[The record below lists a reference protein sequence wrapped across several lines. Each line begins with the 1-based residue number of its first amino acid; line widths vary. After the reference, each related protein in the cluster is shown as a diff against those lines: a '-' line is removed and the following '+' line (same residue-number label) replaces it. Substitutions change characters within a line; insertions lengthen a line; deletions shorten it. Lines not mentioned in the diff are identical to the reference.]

1 MSGMI
6 STLDCGTMPMR
17 RAPLSSP
24 LNRLSSWRIE
34 SCSSSIRSAWR
45 STTSPA
51 WVSATNWLLRTTSSV
66 PRDFSRVVMLA
77 DRVGWVMKQALAALA
92 KWRCWASS

>member
-1 MSGMI
+1 MMSM
-6 STLDCGTMPMR
+6 LDWGTMPMR
-17 RAPLSSP
+17 RVPDSAPP
-24 LNRLSSWRIE
+24 NRLSSWRMA
-34 SCSSSIRSAWR
+34 SCSSNMRSAWR

-66 PRDFSRVVMLA
+66 PRDFSSAVMLA

-92 KWRCWASS
+92 K